1 MASSRVRS
9 RARPKVG
16 ANRVFLASLKASNGT
31 VLRARQAGE
40 TSLGWKVRSK
50 GPLSGAPVLSNPAHR
65 KVQ

>member
-31 VLRARQAGE
+31 VLRAHQAGE

-50 GPLSGAPVLSNPAHR
+50 GP
-65 KVQ
+65 